1 MNNFWVVK
9 LLLCVYSNKVDFFSR
24 RVLKPLDMIRSKEGE
39 KGEDDEG
46 EGEAMSLARD
56 IWALHL
62 GRREDGHHHLQLH
75 PQLLP
80 PHGLQAHTQ
89 WVRVVSSRVWNNF
102 LDKNYLWFKELNAI
116 FSRLAFPLMFL
127 LSFFFSDSQ
136 WMRWK
141 IYWPSDQ
148 FHLQVDVNFIYR

>member
-56 IWALHL
+56 I
-62 GRREDGHHHLQLH
+62 
-75 PQLLP
+75 
-80 PHGLQAHTQ
+80 
-89 WVRVVSSRVWNNF
+89 
-102 LDKNYLWFKELNAI
+102 
-116 FSRLAFPLMFL
+116 
-127 LSFFFSDSQ
+127 
-136 WMRWK
+136 
-141 IYWPSDQ
+141 
-148 FHLQVDVNFIYR
+148 